1 MSMYNEL
8 QKGKLKNT
16 KYMYSKKSLRLK
28 SIFKVYELTEP
39 EIFKLKDTINKL
51 DSQVIDKLV
60 KQCLIKTIKQERL
73 KEYELKKK

>member
-1 MSMYNEL
+1 MYNEL